1 MFYQI
6 HYNIKNFKIN
16 KLYKL
21 QPKRVNFLPDF
32 FSPTFSV
39 QRFKN
44 VYFLLKIGFFSTL
57 NVVLYLHKIHNMIG
71 VDFMPHIECVK
82 NNGKPYLRLAESRYV
97 KDMDRQKKFVLK
109 NLVPLS
115 KFDDGKPDFLKRF
128 REKFKNGEIDF
139 DGITYYSNLPT
150 KRSFEINNEM
160 NYIEL
165 KNIGFLFL
173 QSIYN
178 SLGIT
183 EFLNRIKSNSKIEYD
198 LNGLTK
204 LLVFERILDPQ
215 SKKKTFENKNKFLFS
230 IVDSNDIN
238 QIYRALDVL
247 SKNSKKI
254 QNRIN
259 TKIKN
264 SSIGRNTSLTYYD
277 VTNYFF
283 EAMYGDEDIY
293 ELDENNEIVKDE
305 NGEPIIAR
313 KGFRKKGVS
322 KENSKGPIIQ
332 MGLFIDNNGIPVS
345 HKLFPGNTQDKSTFK
360 DVLENDVD
368 EMNLGKIIT
377 VADNG
382 MNTQENKYLIVE
394 KGNGYIVSKSVKKSW
409 KSQRDWA
416 LEDKDYTYIKN
427 DSDEVVFKY
436 KSRINEITL
445 IYTNND
451 GTKSEKII
459 KEKEIIYWSKKHYEK
474 ELNQNK
480 KFIEYLESCKENPD
494 KLKDKQRKSQEY
506 IKVLDIDK
514 KTGEVIKTD
523 KLIVFLD
530 EKLEKYKETLGYYS
544 IVTSEI
550 NEDDKEIINRHHGL
564 SRIEDSFRIIKSDL
578 EGRPIYVWTEEH
590 IKAHFLICFIALT
603 IIRIIQYKILKYENK
618 STLNVDGWE
627 QGITADKIKQALN
640 NFKACSDKN
649 GTCLISTPDIQI
661 EKIIKS
667 LGIEMPNLTTIDKI
681 DKFKN
686 QLNKDIFM

>member
-1 MFYQI
+1 M
-6 HYNIKNFKIN
+6 
-16 KLYKL
+16 
-21 QPKRVNFLPDF
+21 
-32 FSPTFSV
+32 
-39 QRFKN
+39 
-44 VYFLLKIGFFSTL
+44 
-57 NVVLYLHKIHNMIG
+57 
-71 VDFMPHIECVK
+71 
-82 NNGKPYLRLAESRYV
+82 
-97 KDMDRQKKFVLK
+97 
-109 NLVPLS
+109 
-115 KFDDGKPDFLKRF
+115 
-128 REKFKNGEIDF
+128 
-139 DGITYYSNLPT
+139 
-150 KRSFEINNEM
+150 
-160 NYIEL
+160 
-165 KNIGFLFL
+165 
-173 QSIYN
+173 
-178 SLGIT
+178 
-183 EFLNRIKSNSKIEYD
+183 
-198 LNGLTK
+198 
-204 LLVFERILDPQ
+204 
-215 SKKKTFENKNKFLFS
+215 
-230 IVDSNDIN
+230 
-238 QIYRALDVL
+238 
-247 SKNSKKI
+247 
-254 QNRIN
+254 N

-283 EAMYGDEDIY
+283 ETMYGDDDTY
-293 ELDENNEIVKDE
+293 ELDENNEIIKDE
-305 NGEPIIAR
+305 NNKPIIVK

-322 KENSKGPIIQ
+322 KENSKGPIVQ

-345 HKLFPGNTQDKSTFK
+345 HKLFPGNTQDKTTFK
-360 DVLENDVD
+360 NVLENDVD
-368 EMNLGKIIT
+368 EMDLGKIVV

-382 MNTQENKYLIVE
+382 MNTQENKYLIVD
-394 KGNGYIVSKSVKKSW
+394 KGNGYIVSKSVKRSW

-416 LEDKDYTYIKN
+416 LEEKDYTYIRN
-427 DSDEVVFKY
+427 ASNQVVFKY

-445 IYTNND
+445 TYKNED
-451 GTKSEKII
+451 GTKSKKII

-474 ELNQNK
+474 ELHQNQ

-550 NEDDKEIINRHHGL
+550 EDNDKEIINRYHGL

-578 EGRPIYVWTEEH
+578 EGRPVYVWTEKH

-603 IIRIIQYKILKYENK
+603 IVRIMQYKILKYENK

-667 LGIEMPNLTTIDKI
+667 LGLEMPDLTTIDKI

-686 QLNKDIFM
+686 QLNKGIFM

>member
-1 MFYQI
+1 
-6 HYNIKNFKIN
+6 
-16 KLYKL
+16 
-21 QPKRVNFLPDF
+21 
-32 FSPTFSV
+32 
-39 QRFKN
+39 
-44 VYFLLKIGFFSTL
+44 
-57 NVVLYLHKIHNMIG
+57 
-71 VDFMPHIECVK
+71 MPHIECVK

-97 KDMDRQKKFVLK
+97 KDIGRQKKFVLK
-109 NLVPLS
+109 NLGPLS

-128 REKFKNGEIDF
+128 REKFKNGEINF

-150 KRSFEINNEM
+150 KKVFEIDNEM
-160 NYIEL
+160 NYIKL

-178 SLGIT
+178 SLGIYDLLR
-183 EFLNRIKSNSKIEYD
+183 EIKSNSKLEYD

-204 LLVFERILDPQ
+204 LLVFERILEPA
-215 SKKKTFENKNKFLFS
+215 SKRKTFENRDKFLFQV
-230 IVDSNDIN
+230 VDSNDIN

-247 SKNSKKI
+247 SENSKKI
-254 QNRIN
+254 QNRMN

-283 EAMYGDEDIY
+283 ETMYGDDDAY
-293 ELDENNEIVKDE
+293 ELDENNEIIKDE
-305 NGEPIIAR
+305 NGEPIIVK

-322 KENSKGPIIQ
+322 KENSKGPIVQ

-345 HKLFPGNTQDKSTFK
+345 HKLFSGNTQDKTTFK
-360 DVLENDVD
+360 NVLENDVD
-368 EMNLGKIIT
+368 EMDLGKIVV

-382 MNTQENKYLIVE
+382 MNTQENKYLIVD
-394 KGNGYIVSKSVKKSW
+394 KGNGYIVSKSVKRSW

-416 LEDKDYTYIKN
+416 LEEKDYTYIRN
-427 DSDEVVFKY
+427 ASNQVVFKY

-445 IYTNND
+445 TYKNED
-451 GTKSEKII
+451 GTKSKKII

-474 ELNQNK
+474 ELHQNQ

-550 NEDDKEIINRHHGL
+550 EDNDKEIINRYHGL
-564 SRIEDSFRIIKSDL
+564 SRIENSFRIIKSDL
-578 EGRPIYVWTEEH
+578 ERRPIYVWTEEH

-603 IIRIIQYKILKYENK
+603 IIGIIQYKILKYENK
-618 STLNVDGWE
+618 STLNVDSWE

-686 QLNKDIFM
+686 QLNNYFFM

>member
-1 MFYQI
+1 
-6 HYNIKNFKIN
+6 
-16 KLYKL
+16 
-21 QPKRVNFLPDF
+21 
-32 FSPTFSV
+32 
-39 QRFKN
+39 
-44 VYFLLKIGFFSTL
+44 
-57 NVVLYLHKIHNMIG
+57 
-71 VDFMPHIECVK
+71 MPHIECVK
-82 NNGKPYLRLAESRYV
+82 NNGKPYLRIAESRYV
-97 KDMDRQKKFVLK
+97 KDIGRQKKFVIK
-109 NLVPLS
+109 NLGPLS
-115 KFDDGKPDFLKRF
+115 KFDDGKPNFLKRL

-139 DGITYYSNLPT
+139 DGLTYYSNLPT
-150 KRSFEINNEM
+150 KRTFEIDNKM

-183 EFLNRIKSNSKIEYD
+183 EFLNRLKSNSKIEYD

-215 SKKKTFENKNKFLFS
+215 SKKKTFENKDKFLFQV
-230 IVDSNDIN
+230 VDSNDIN
-238 QIYRALDVL
+238 QIYRVLDVL
-247 SKNSKKI
+247 SENSKKI
-254 QNRIN
+254 QNRMN

-283 EAMYGDEDIY
+283 ETMYGDDDIY
-293 ELDENNEIVKDE
+293 ELDESNEIIKDE
-305 NGEPIIAR
+305 NGESIIAK
-313 KGFRKKGVS
+313 KGFRKNGVS
-322 KENSKGPIIQ
+322 KENSKGPIVQ

-345 HKLFPGNTQDKSTFK
+345 HKLFPSNTQDKTTFK
-360 DVLENDVD
+360 NVLENDVD
-368 EMNLGKIIT
+368 EMDLGKIVV

-382 MNTQENKYLIVE
+382 MNTQENKYLILD
-394 KGNGYIVSKSVKKSW
+394 KGNGYIISKSIKKSW

-416 LEDKDYTYIKN
+416 L
-427 DSDEVVFKY
+427 SDEDYIYIRNAFNEIVFKY

-445 IYTNND
+445 TYKNKD
-451 GTKSEKII
+451 GTKSEKTI

-474 ELNQNK
+474 ELHQNQ

-523 KLIVFLD
+523 KLVVFLD
-530 EKLEKYKETLGYYS
+530 AKLEKYKETLGYYS

-550 NEDDKEIINRHHGL
+550 EDDDKEIINRYHGL

-603 IIRIIQYKILKYENK
+603 VIRIIQYKILKYENK

-627 QGITADKIKQALN
+627 QGITAEKIKQALN

-661 EKIIKS
+661 EKIVKS
-667 LGIEMPNLTTIDKI
+667 LGIEMPDLTTIDRI

-686 QLNKDIFM
+686 LLNKDIFM